1 VNFWKNTDLKRLES
15 TDLQTYKIKKKFIT
29 KDESQQIVKW
39 IDSVNHTGNDSNYHL
54 SELSKEL
61 KGKSCIFDIS
71 NTPLTNYITKFQS
84 ISDVSQDILP
94 EFIYNIID
102 RISNEFN
109 FPKDNIFLQAV
120 DMNKGG
126 KINPHYDASLDGYI
140 NYKCNVSVLSE
151 DYNFFIDNDSINI
164 QETDLYGF
172 EASLYKHWTNEFN
185 SRRVFLSFGFVLK
198 YEDLGRNIDD
208 PRVRLSKR
216 IEKYFQQ

>member
-1 VNFWKNTDLKRLES
+1 MDSE
-15 TDLQTYKIKKKFIT
+15 TYKIKKNFIT
-29 KDESQQIVKW
+29 KDEANQIVNW

-54 SELSKEL
+54 SELSKTL

-84 ISDVSQDILP
+84 ISDVSNDPLP
-94 EFIYNIID
+94 DFIHVIID

-109 FPKDNIFLQAV
+109 LSKENIFLQAV

-126 KINPHYDASLDGYI
+126 KINPHYDASLDGYV
-140 NYKCNVSVLSE
+140 NYKCNISVLSE
-151 DYNFFIDNDSINI
+151 DYDFYVGDEVVNI
-164 QETDLYGF
+164 EETDLYCF

-185 SRRVFLSFGFVLK
+185 SRRIFLSFGFVLT
-198 YEDLGRNIDD
+198 YEDVNRKITD

-216 IEKYFQQ
+216 IERYFQRKTN

>member
-1 VNFWKNTDLKRLES
+1 
-15 TDLQTYKIKKKFIT
+15 
-29 KDESQQIVKW
+29 
-39 IDSVNHTGNDSNYHL
+39 
-54 SELSKEL
+54 LSKEL

-102 RISNEFN
+102 RISKEFN

-126 KINPHYDASLDGYI
+126 KINPHYDASLNGYI
-140 NYKCNVSVLSE
+140 NYKCNISVLSE
-151 DYNFFIDNDSINI
+151 DYDLFIGDDSINI
-164 QETDLYGF
+164 EQTDLYGF

-185 SRRVFLSFGFVLK
+185 SRRVFLSFGFILK
-198 YEDLGRNIDD
+198 YEDLGRDIND

>member
-1 VNFWKNTDLKRLES
+1 MENTE
-15 TDLQTYKIKKKFIT
+15 TYKIKKKFIS
-29 KDESQQIVKW
+29 KDEVHQIVNW

-84 ISDVSQDILP
+84 ISDVSQDTLP

-102 RISNEFN
+102 RISKEFN

-126 KINPHYDASLDGYI
+126 KINPHYDASINGYI
-140 NYKCNVSVLSE
+140 NYKCNISVLSE
-151 DYNFFIDNDSINI
+151 NYDLFIGDGSINI
-164 QETDLYGF
+164 EQTDLYGF

-185 SRRVFLSFGFVLK
+185 SRRVFLSFGFIVP
-198 YEDLGRNIDD
+198 YNVVGRNEND
-208 PRVRLSKR
+208 PRVRLSQR
-216 IEKYFQQ
+216 IQKYFQQL